1 MKARGL
7 RRGNWSVT
15 ELERLRE
22 LLPRR
27 GVADLARLLR
37 RSPESIA
44 RKAMAHLRA
53 PARRGPWAVADDEAL
68 RLAWGA
74 VEPRLLG
81 PMLGRSG
88 ADVVRRAAELRP
100 QVRSGPWERAE
111 LLALKDL
118 YGTRSDDDLEVAL
131 ARPVAEI
138 VAQAAELC
146 LAKDKRFAARA
157 ANRPGRDGDRTR
169 MPRWSSAE
177 VERLREIYSDAD
189 NLEVAKALG
198 RTVTGVA
205 NKANQLGLKKSTA
218 LLARIGRKNVTLR
231 YESSAAEEVVA
242 VDTAVR
248 PRPSG
253 PVRVREQ
260 VAPPAS
266 PPPVERAAEA

>member
-1 MKARGL
+1 MKPRGL

-44 RKAMAHLRA
+44 RKALAHLRV
-53 PARRGPWAVADDEAL
+53 PARRGPWAPAEDESL

-88 ADVVRRAAELRP
+88 ADVVRRAAELRS
-100 QVRSGPWERAE
+100 QVRTGPWERSE

-118 YGTRSDDDLEVAL
+118 YGTRSDEDLEVAL
-131 ARPVAEI
+131 ARPSAEI
-138 VAQAAELC
+138 AARAAELC

-157 ANRPGRDGDRTR
+157 AGRPGTDGDRTR
-169 MPRWSSAE
+169 MPRWSVAE
-177 VERLREIYSDAD
+177 VERLRQIYSDAD
-189 NLEVAKALG
+189 NLEVARALG
-198 RTVTGVA
+198 RTVTSVA
-205 NKANQLGLKKSTA
+205 NKANQLGLKKSSA
-218 LLARIGRKNVTLR
+218 LLAQIGRKNVTLR
-231 YESSAAEEVVA
+231 YEVADAERLVVA
-242 VDTAVR
+242 AVGQVR
-248 PRPSG
+248 PQ
-253 PVRVREQ
+253 PVGRDQ
-260 VAPPAS
+260 AAGF
-266 PPPVERAAEA
+266 AAEA